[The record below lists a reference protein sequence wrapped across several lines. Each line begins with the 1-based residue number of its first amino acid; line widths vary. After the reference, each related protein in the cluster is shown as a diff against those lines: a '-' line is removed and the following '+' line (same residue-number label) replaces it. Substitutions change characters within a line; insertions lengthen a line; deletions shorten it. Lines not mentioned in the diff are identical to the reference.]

1 MYKIIFIF
9 IFLILGGCLKIPLIK
24 QNTTI
29 IHEKKINNNVYN
41 IPMNG
46 MIFVKGNETIYSI
59 ANKYNVIPKDIIND
73 NNLIKPYKL
82 KNKQILFLR
91 SDNIYIVK
99 ENDTLNSLSIQF
111 AVNKPDIITVNK
123 LRKPYKLIAG
133 NKIKIPRKKNYSIID
148 EILNKND
155 HKSAKANNN
164 TVLLQSNRS
173 SGAPKF
179 IWPVK
184 GEVTKNFG
192 AFGLGLHYDGIDI
205 STKSTIP
212 IYASLSGKVVFVG
225 SQIQKF
231 GNLVLVKHSNG
242 WLTAYSKVGNFN
254 VKEGDDILK
263 GHTIAYSSENNK
275 SFHFQ
280 IRYKRNPVDPLKY
293 LR

>member
-1 MYKIIFIF
+1 M
-9 IFLILGGCLKIPLIK
+9 FLILGGCFKNPLIK
-24 QNTTI
+24 EYSTI
-29 IHEKKINNNVYN
+29 IHEKSLNKKKYD

-46 MIFVKGNETIYSI
+46 MIFVKENQTIYSI
-59 ANKYNVIPKDIIND
+59 ANEYNVTPNDIIND

-91 SDNIYIVK
+91 NDNIYIIK

-111 AVNKPDIITVNK
+111 AVNKSDIVTVNK
-123 LRKPYKLIAG
+123 LRKPFKLIAG
-133 NKIKIPRKKNYSIID
+133 NKIKIPRKKNYSKID
-148 EILNKND
+148 EILKKND
-155 HKSAKANNN
+155 HISLKSNNK
-164 TVLLQSNRS
+164 TVFLQSNRP
-173 SGAPKF
+173 SGTPKF

-205 STKSTIP
+205 RTKSTIP

-231 GNLVLVKHSNG
+231 GNLVLLKHSNG
-242 WLTAYSKVGNFN
+242 WLTAYSNVGNFN
-254 VKEGDDILK
+254 VKEGDVILK
-263 GHTIAYSSENNK
+263 GHIIAYSSENNK

-293 LR
+293 LD